1 MPTIKVEILEYL
13 LTHPE
18 GADDDE
24 LTEALDL
31 KRRQQANSRCNRM
44 AKEGLIERRAGKKIR
59 NFVANAAKVSA
70 TIEAE
75 QTMTENEM
83 PWFWEGNVQSYV
95 IDYLKSQG
103 YAIKRSANT
112 STHETGKDIE
122 ASRDGKVL
130 WVTVKGYPEGTK
142 KTHPSTQAGHWFKQA
157 LFDVVAWRGE
167 SQTAAII
174 MALPERE
181 RYHGL
186 AKKVAW
192 LEAAANFGYY
202 WVHEDHSITT

>member
-1 MPTIKVEILEYL
+1 MPTIKVKILEYL
-13 LTHPE
+13 LAHPE

-24 LTEALDL
+24 LTEALGL
-31 KRRQQANSRCNRM
+31 SRRQQANNRCNRM
-44 AKEGLIERRAGKKIR
+44 AREGLIERRAGKKIR
-59 NFVANAAKVSA
+59 NFVADTVKASA
-70 TIEAE
+70 TIEVE

-95 IDYLKSQG
+95 IDDLKSQG
-103 YAIKRSANT
+103 YAITRSANT

-122 ASRDGKVL
+122 ASRDGEVL
-130 WVTVKGYPEGTK
+130 WVTVKGYPEGTA

-167 SQTAAII
+167 SSTAMIV
-174 MALPERE
+174 MALPDYD
-181 RYHGL
+181 RYRTL

-192 LEAAANFGYY
+192 LESAANFSYY
-202 WVHEDHSITT
+202 WVHKDHSVTV